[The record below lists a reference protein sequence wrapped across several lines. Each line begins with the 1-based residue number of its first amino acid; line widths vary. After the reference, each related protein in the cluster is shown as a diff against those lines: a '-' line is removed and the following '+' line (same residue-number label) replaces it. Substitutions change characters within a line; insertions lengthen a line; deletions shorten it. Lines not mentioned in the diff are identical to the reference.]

1 MIVDNINAPIDP
13 FSTSYWKKPTIAKP
27 AVTKPPQLSKQ
38 ASLPTNALTSFV
50 SVVKS
55 DTAPTSM
62 PPPPLTTSKSESKVL
77 KKPKAHIADE
87 DMDDFKKAIDGSEL
101 TKLGLIEILK
111 KK

>member
-1 MIVDNINAPIDP
+1 LTENINAPIDP
-13 FSTSYWKKPTIAKP
+13 FSTLYWKKPTVAKT
-27 AVTKPPQLSKQ
+27 ATMKPPQLAKQ
-38 ASLPTNALTSFV
+38 TSLPTNALTSFV

-62 PPPPLTTSKSESKVL
+62 PPPPLTTSKSESKAV

-87 DMDDFKKAIDGSEL
+87 DMDEFKKAIDGSDL